1 MEDFNKR
8 IREWLKAWK
17 KADSFIRKKAKE
29 TYRDIEDILAEN
41 PELAQETST
50 ILFNVYRLALEQK
63 YIQALGFLSLLSVS
77 LYYKYK
83 RSKKK
88 D

>member
-1 MEDFNKR
+1 MAQSLEKSR
-8 IREWLKAWK
+8 
-17 KADSFIRKKAKE
+17 FIRKKAKE